1 MSSKKLQSLLVQL
14 LREIDEICRANDI
27 RYYLCGGTCIGQIR
41 HGGFV
46 PWDDDIDIFMPRKD
60 YQKFEEVVSKN
71 MPEGRDL
78 VSFSRYNTYTNP
90 VPRYMDLTTT
100 AIRSG
105 RLGDGT
111 VCGECI
117 EIFILDP
124 MPRDPKEQDEW
135 KKLQYAYCELLTTG
149 WIQGKRRFNKE
160 YVDID
165 LYQKYRKEV
174 DKKGRLAVLN
184 ELEEKLFNIEEEDSD
199 LYCYRWTPRS
209 LFEMPIRCYGTPKD
223 VVYEGMHVLTLERP
237 AEYLQLY
244 IGHTWRNLLP
254 PSARDI
260 HPTRI
265 NHDLAAGNC
274 EREYLQIM
282 SSEEMLKTLQYHKD
296 ESMDYYKL
304 RNQYFRDRVDPA
316 IRYSIAKVKA
326 EVAKYGKDALM
337 ADSKLAL
344 KAFDE
349 YIRLQR
355 NGNIRDNSI
364 MIPLDKDLVDIIAR
378 AMFDEHMVQQL
389 FQILH
394 VRHKN
399 SADNADLT
407 ELQQELY
414 RDCKDLL
421 KMVVHLDE
429 AEYDIAEE
437 YCSRLG
443 DKYPDHLWIWR
454 CRMRLAKERAA
465 GEADYKKMAE
475 LGEEALKLYPDDDC
489 INKRYADA
497 LLALGRKD
505 EAEAIYHKVSRETIN
520 GLILREMKEYGI
532 EEAQLKLDA
541 IVWTFDD

>member
-1 MSSKKLQSLLVQL
+1 MSSKKLQKLLVQL

-60 YQKFEEVVSKN
+60 YEKFEAVVSKN

-90 VPRYMDLTTT
+90 VPRYMDLNTT

-124 MPRDPKEQDEW
+124 MPRDEQEREEW
-135 KKLQYAYCELLTTG
+135 KRLQYVYCELLTTG
-149 WIQGKRRFNKE
+149 WIQAKRRFHKK

-165 LYQKYRKEV
+165 LYNKYRKKV
-174 DKKGRLAVLN
+174 DKEGRLAVLK
-184 ELEEKLFNIEEEDSD
+184 ELEEKIFCIDEEDSD
-199 LYCYRWTPRS
+199 IYCYRWTPRS

-223 VVYEGMHVLTLERP
+223 VIYEGMHVLTLERP

-244 IGHTWRNLLP
+244 IGHSWRNLLP
-254 PSARDI
+254 PEAREE

-274 EREYLQIM
+274 EREYLQLK
-282 SSEEMLKTLQYHKD
+282 SSEEMLADLQEYKD
-296 ESMDYYKL
+296 ESMEYYRL
-304 RNQYFRDRVDPA
+304 RNLYFRDRVDPTVKYA
-316 IRYSIAKVKA
+316 SAKA
-326 EVAKYGKDALM
+326 AAQGRKYGIE
-337 ADSKLAL
+337 AL
-344 KAFDE
+344 KQDNRLVLDAFKE
-349 YIRLQR
+349 YIALQR
-355 NGNIRDNSI
+355 NGNLRDNDI
-364 MIPLDKDLVDIIAR
+364 AIPIDNALLDIICK
-378 AMFDEHMVQQL
+378 AMFDEAMIQQL

-394 VRHKN
+394 LRHKN
-399 SADNADLT
+399 PSEEIVMSDTQNMY
-407 ELQQELY
+407 Y
-414 RDCKDLL
+414 RDCKDML

-429 AEYDIAEE
+429 AEYDTAEE
-437 YCSRLG
+437 YLNKLSA
-443 DKYPDHLWIWR
+443 KYPEHLWLYR

-465 GEADYKKMAE
+465 REEDYRKMAE
-475 LGEEALKLYPDDDC
+475 LGEKALSVHPQDDC

-497 LLALGRKD
+497 LLALGRKA
-505 EAEAIYHKVSRETIN
+505 EAEEIYHKVSRQTIN

-532 EEAQLKLDA
+532 EEAALKLDA
-541 IVWTFDD
+541 VVWKFD